1 MRLTGRGEVL
11 AVHASPEGKLNGP
24 EGQWLGVLLSKSVER
39 ALVYPEPSR

>member
-11 AVHASPEGKLNGP
+11 AVHASPEGKLNGQ
-24 EGQWLGVLLSKSVER
+24 GQWLGVLLSKSVER